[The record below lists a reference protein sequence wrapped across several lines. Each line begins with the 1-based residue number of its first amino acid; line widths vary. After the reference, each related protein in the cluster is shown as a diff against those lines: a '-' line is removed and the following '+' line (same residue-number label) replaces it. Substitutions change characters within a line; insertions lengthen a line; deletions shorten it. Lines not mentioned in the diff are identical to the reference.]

1 MLISVLGSS
10 TVSVLSINDRI
21 HYIYIVFAFRYLIL
35 PTMMTPGSA
44 TFVFFVWVGWK
55 ERVHE
60 SHVCFFRLGGVERE
74 GP

>member
-35 PTMMTPGSA
+35 PTMITPGSVYLV
-44 TFVFFVWVGWK
+44 TFLHFYHIIG
-55 ERVHE
+55 
-60 SHVCFFRLGGVERE
+60 VCMCMRGM
-74 GP
+74 